1 MGYFVNNTILLLYIF
16 TIIYYVVLGCYMLAQ
31 RGNTISTRGEMAVK
45 QRMTRSVG
53 IFMLIGATSWMI
65 YLPTMLQSDDL
76 WNASYNM
83 CFIFSMMMVT
93 PGLFV
98 VMHAIVQKKVNT
110 MRWVSVVGAPFLIL
124 LILHLFFDVDGPY
137 NPFNVLTIVIHLACV
152 AFLLVRYASEYQ
164 VYVNRIRS
172 EYSETTD
179 REILWAWSCFS
190 GFALQSVIFIL
201 YCIFWMPMLDI
212 AYWAVSI
219 LNAAY
224 LCYCTCRQKPLD
236 NEIVEETMP
245 DTPSSATEKEKSEE
259 KAFYAVI
266 EQKLESLC
274 EDKLLFL
281 EPDLTRET
289 LCLRLSI
296 GRTYL
301 SMYFRSRGLTFYQYI
316 NTLRV
321 DYAVKLMQENP
332 GISIREVSELSGF
345 RSQTTFRKMF
355 QEVMGC
361 LPSEVRTKKEHY
373 DNDELTDL

>member
-1 MGYFVNNTILLLYIF
+1 MGYFINNIILIIYVL

-31 RGNTISTRGEMAVK
+31 RGNAISTRGEMAVK

-53 IFMLIGATSWMI
+53 VFMLLGASSWLI
-65 YLPTMLQSDDL
+65 YLPTMLQSNEL
-76 WNASYNM
+76 WNVSYST
-83 CFIFSMMMVT
+83 CFIFSMMMIT
-93 PGLFV
+93 PALFV
-98 VMHAIVQKKVNT
+98 VMHAIVQKQVNT
-110 MRWVSVVGAPFLIL
+110 MRWVCVVGAPFFIL
-124 LILHLFFDVDGPY
+124 LILHLLFAIDGPY
-137 NPFNVLTIVIHLACV
+137 NPFNVLTVVIHLACV
-152 AFLLVRYASEYQ
+152 AFLFVRYASEYRD
-164 VYVNRIRS
+164 YVNRIRS

-179 REILWAWSCFS
+179 REIFWAWSCFS

-212 AYWAVSI
+212 AYWAVSV

-236 NEIVEETMP
+236 YDIVE
-245 DTPSSATEKEKSEE
+245 DTVADASSPATERDKSEE

-274 EDKLLFL
+274 EGKLLFL

-301 SMYFRSRGLTFYQYI
+301 SMYFHSRGLTFYQYV

-321 DYAVKLMQENP
+321 EYAVRLMQENP
-332 GISIREVSELSGF
+332 GMSIREVSELSGF

-361 LPSEVRTKKEHY
+361 LPSEIKAGTSV
-373 DNDELTDL
+373 